1 LHGRRPTGVR
11 HEPVDHA
18 AQQLEGADQTQQLK
32 ELRTR
37 AETGNHHT
45 ADLLADQG
53 RGRAPR

>member
-1 LHGRRPTGVR
+1 LTTPPNSWKVLTR
-11 HEPVDHA
+11 HSN
-18 AQQLEGADQTQQLK
+18 LK